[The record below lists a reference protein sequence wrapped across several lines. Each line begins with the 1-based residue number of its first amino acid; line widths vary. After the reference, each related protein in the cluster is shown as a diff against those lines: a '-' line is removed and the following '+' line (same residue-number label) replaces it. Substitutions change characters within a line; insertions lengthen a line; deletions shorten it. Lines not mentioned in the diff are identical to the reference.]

1 MARPENMRSESVTIN
16 RRDFDAAIFD
26 LDGVLTSTAQLH
38 AAAWKAVFDAF
49 LQRWTQRFGL
59 TFQPFDIVTDYLDY
73 VDGRPREDGIRN
85 FLNARG
91 ISLPEGSEQD
101 LEEADTVYALGERK
115 TRLFMQALKKGIN
128 AATGAQALLKRLR
141 QVGIKTAVASSSK
154 NTAAILH
161 AAGLNDHFDACVD
174 GLDAEA
180 LKLPGKPDPALFLE
194 TARRLR
200 VEPRRAVVIED
211 ALAGVEAG
219 KRGHF
224 GCVVGIDRG
233 QQSITL
239 RQHGADVVIKSLQEV
254 HVKEADARCDCDA

>member
-1 MARPENMRSESVTIN
+1 MRSESVTIN

-26 LDGVLTSTAQLH
+26 LDGVLTNTAGLH

-49 LQRWTQRFGL
+49 LQRWTQRSDL
-59 TFQPFDIVTDYLDY
+59 TFQPFDIVADYLDY
-73 VDGRPREDGIRN
+73 VDGRPREDGIRS
-85 FLNARG
+85 FLGARA
-91 ISLPEGSEQD
+91 INLPEGSEHD
-101 LEEADTVYALGERK
+101 PEDADTVHALGERK
-115 TRLFMQALKKGIN
+115 TRLFLQALKKGTAP
-128 AATGAQALLKRLR
+128 AAGAEALLQKLR
-141 QVGIKTAVASSSK
+141 QTGIKTAVASSSK

-161 AAGLNDHFDACVD
+161 AAGLQDHFDACVD

-194 TARRLR
+194 TARRLGVQPMR
-200 VEPRRAVVIED
+200 IVVFED

-224 GCVVGIDRG
+224 GRVVGIDRD
-233 QQSITL
+233 QHTIAL

-254 HVKEADARCDCDA
+254 HVIEA